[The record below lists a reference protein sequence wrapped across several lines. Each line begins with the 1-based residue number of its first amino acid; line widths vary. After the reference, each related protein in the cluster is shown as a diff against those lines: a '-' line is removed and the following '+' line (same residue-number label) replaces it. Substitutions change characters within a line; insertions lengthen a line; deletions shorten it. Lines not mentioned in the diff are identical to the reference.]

1 MSDSIK
7 QYMERPKQ
15 YANIDGTTEMTYGIL
30 FLGIALYGGLQ
41 ALLPGSS
48 IWRHTPYALILMEA
62 VIIPFICLGYFAPKA
77 IKRYIT
83 YPRTGYVAYR
93 TSKEF
98 NWAKVAQVCAAIAV
112 IAAVIALLGRHIGA
126 ALLLPGLAV
135 AFVAWYCLFGILI
148 SRTERWKWFVY
159 SSLAITLLIILHAVN
174 WDLLAWAPRAALLA
188 ALTYTASGLASL
200 VLYMRR
206 TKAPEP
212 ECE

>member
-1 MSDSIK
+1 MSDSIQ

-15 YANIDGTTEMTYGIL
+15 YANIDGTVEMTYGVL
-30 FLGIALYGGLQ
+30 FLGIALWGYLQ
-41 ALLPGSS
+41 GLLPGSS
-48 IWRHTPYALILMEA
+48 MWRHTPYGLILMEA
-62 VIIPFICLGYFAPKA
+62 VIIPFVCLGYFAPKA
-77 IKRYIT
+77 IKKYIT

-98 NWAKVAQVCAAIAV
+98 NWTKVAQVCAAIAV

-135 AFVAWYCLFGILI
+135 AFVAWYCVFGILM
-148 SRTERWKWFVY
+148 SRTQRWKWFVY
-159 SSLAITLLIILHAVN
+159 GSLAITLLSILHATN
-174 WDLLAWAPRAALLA
+174 WDFLAWAPRAALLA
-188 ALTYTASGLASL
+188 ALTYIASGVASL

-206 TKAPEP
+206 TKAPAA